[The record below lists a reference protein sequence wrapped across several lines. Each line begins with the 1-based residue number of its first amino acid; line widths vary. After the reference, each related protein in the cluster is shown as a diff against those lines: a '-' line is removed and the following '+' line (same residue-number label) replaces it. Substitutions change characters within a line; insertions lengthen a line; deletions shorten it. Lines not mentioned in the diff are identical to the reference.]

1 MSRLDEEIAAAYF
14 SINKAGRYI
23 KPIKSSQ
30 INWNKTIRE
39 ANEQSLLNRLEFLF
53 LAKELNDC
61 TVNAI
66 LKDCIER
73 IDATFQQCKSSGNFT
88 TFAMNAC
95 SRLYIELLELIEPFE
110 TSI

>member
-1 MSRLDEEIAAAYF
+1 MRKSSCPNSQTGAAYF

-23 KPIKSSQ
+23 KPI
-30 INWNKTIRE
+30 ICNTPTL
-39 ANEQSLLNRLEFLF
+39 SLLDEEI
-53 LAKELNDC
+53 A
-61 TVNAI
+61 NAI